1 MANILTK
8 NFVPGFRTINGS
20 HLNEWGSAIN
30 AVFNGT
36 TAVTIRGVIAGL
48 FTSTATD
55 NITAFAGGGQ
65 TSAVLLTTT
74 VNRVATVTTAADS
87 VKLPVSV
94 AGMVI
99 QVINGA
105 GANSMQVFGSGT
117 DTINDVATATGVA
130 QAAGK
135 AATYSC
141 PVAGK
146 WYRNLSA

>member
-1 MANILTK
+1 MISAT
-8 NFVPGFRTINGS
+8 
-20 HLNEWGSAIN
+20 HLNEWATAIN
-30 AVFNGT
+30 NAFNGV
-36 TAVTIRGVIAGL
+36 TAVTIKNVNNGILTVTAGDGIV
-48 FTSTATD
+48 AH
-55 NITAFAGGGQ
+55 AGGGQ
-65 TSAVLLTTT
+65 ASATLLTAS
-74 VNRVATVTTAADS
+74 VNRVATVGTAADS

-94 AGMVI
+94 AGMVV
-99 QVINGA
+99 QLVNDDA
-105 GANSMQVFGSGT
+105 ANSMQVFGSGT